1 MTKQDELKRFQ
12 ELARMADRAFQRAE
26 LAERRATDAKQEV
39 RSLLIELKDR
49 IEALEIELDIPP
61 RESESEDSDENDDGD
76 CLRKQEQEDRFFG
89 GAA

>member
-1 MTKQDELKRFQ
+1 
-12 ELARMADRAFQRAE
+12 MADRAFQRAE

-39 RSLLIELKDR
+39 RSLLIELNDR
-49 IEALEIELDIPP
+49 IEALEIDLDIPP
-61 RESESEDSDENDDGD
+61 RESEDSDENDDGD